1 MKWVKDMYESPIYIY
16 TKELQSKLDG
26 NILTAVHSYGISVD
40 RDELIKALH
49 YDRMQYDYGYADGL
63 RRANKTAIT
72 MFAEQVKML
81 FYEEFDEIIPS
92 IMADKIDN
100 LVKEFT
106 EVEDDLQRKIDD

>member
-1 MKWVKDMYESPIYIY
+1 MYESPITLY
-16 TKELQSKLDG
+16 TKELQYKFEGD
-26 NILTAVHSYGISVD
+26 ILAVMRNYGISVD
-40 RDELIKALH
+40 RDELIKALR

-63 RRANKTAIT
+63 RCANKTAIT
-72 MFAEQVKML
+72 IFAEQVKML

-106 EVEDDLQRKIDD
+106 EDEDDLQRKTEN